1 MYHMDTILS
10 KYKYNYNI
18 SDIFF
23 CYIIAAPG
31 TVGPGMYGFI
41 LRNII

>member
-1 MYHMDTILS
+1 MYHTGTILS
-10 KYKYNYNI
+10 KYNYNI